1 MNYKAKRD
9 LKKLIAPLTLILV
22 LIIITVVVL
31 ININETITLEGTVSN
46 KTETSVYIITTDGSE
61 WEVNNPKIKNN
72 LLIGTKVLV
81 QLDTLGTESIIDDEI
96 INIEIIEKEEVK

>member
-1 MNYKAKRD
+1 MNQKAKFE
-9 LKKLIAPLTLILV
+9 LKRIIPLLTLILV

-46 KTETSVYIITTDGSE
+46 KTENSIYITTVDGNE

-81 QLDTLGTESIIDDEI
+81 QLDTLGTDGLVDDKI
-96 INIEIIEKEEVK
+96 INIEVIKKEEVK